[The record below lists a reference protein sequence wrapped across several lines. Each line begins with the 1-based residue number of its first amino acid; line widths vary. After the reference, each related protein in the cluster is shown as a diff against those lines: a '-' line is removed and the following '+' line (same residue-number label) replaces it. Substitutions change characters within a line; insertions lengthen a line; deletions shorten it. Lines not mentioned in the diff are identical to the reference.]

1 MTLPPNST
9 SLDKRNPQASA
20 AAVLAPQAVPVVQAV
35 EAARYAVLRRL
46 APCLR
51 HQMVRPLQPIGL
63 IYGLMH
69 HKMDA
74 AQPDVKSI
82 RQDAEKINEFAKA
95 AVDECMNMG
104 AWLSPEPGVLISL
117 EDGVMECVG
126 LTATML
132 HFGGFRLVNEV
143 EAMPVMVLRDA
154 VRTVLSAVFFASTD
168 SLTEPAALVIHAAV
182 ESAGISEVTLS
193 VQIVSSGEG
202 KANRYE
208 DGYRLLT
215 WDDVQAL
222 ALDAQV
228 ELARQDQLITM
239 RFAIKDAP
247 SD

>member
-1 MTLPPNST
+1 MILSQNST
-9 SLDKRNPQASA
+9 SLDKCGPHASA
-20 AAVLAPQAVPVVQAV
+20 ATVQAAQAVPEVQAV

-63 IYGLMH
+63 IYGVMY
-69 HKMDA
+69 HKLGA

-82 RQDAEKINEFAKA
+82 RQEAEKINEFAKA
-95 AVDECMNMG
+95 AIDECMSMG

-132 HFGGFRLVNEV
+132 HFGGFRLINEV

-154 VRTVLSAVFFASTD
+154 VRTVLSAVFFALTD
-168 SLTEPAALVIHAAV
+168 SLTEPAALVIHAAAG
-182 ESAGISEVTLS
+182 SASTSEVTLS

-202 KANRYE
+202 KADRYE

-215 WDDVQAL
+215 WHDVQAL
-222 ALDAQV
+222 ATAARVQ
-228 ELARQDQLITM
+228 LARQGQLVTM
-239 RFAIKDAP
+239 RFATGDSA
-247 SD
+247 SN